1 MLQLV
6 AKISP
11 PSPWQI
17 YAYLYVCMYMP
28 RRVWV
33 LPALV
38 RQARAPGTKTYVPQ
52 AGSCGGVP
60 CCVQVRRGTALNEHA
75 NFETFPNAL
84 LLLFRIATADE
95 WTGIMDGVGV
105 APPLCDPAA
114 GDCGSALGTF
124 YIMSFTLLT
133 GQIMLNLF
141 TTIVI
146 ETFEE
151 MDEVRCGSTWP
162 PS

>member
-1 MLQLV
+1 M
-6 AKISP
+6 K
-11 PSPWQI
+11 
-17 YAYLYVCMYMP
+17 
-28 RRVWV
+28 
-33 LPALV
+33 
-38 RQARAPGTKTYVPQ
+38 
-52 AGSCGGVP
+52 
-60 CCVQVRRGTALNEHA
+60 RGPALNEHA

-95 WTGIMDGVGV
+95 WTGIMDDISV

-114 GDCGSALGTF
+114 GNCGSALGPF

-151 MDEVRCGSTWP
+151 MDEVRPWVVCAVVVGWRRGPRCSSSRQIRACRLDNVWGP
-162 PS
+162 PR